1 MSAICTAI
9 AVGILR
15 IIASHERTRARAPHR
30 DARTC
35 AYARARDEG
44 EFEEVRQYAMLAQ
57 ERIGLDVDC
66 MAAATCIGQIR
77 PPPALCNVLL
87 NPLATS
93 VEKQMTPPPT
103 PFVIQM

>member
-15 IIASHERTRARAPHR
+15 IIASHERTRVRAPHR

-66 MAAATCIGQIR
+66 MAAAMFIAQVR
-77 PPPALCNVLL
+77 PPQTLCNVVL

-93 VEKQMTPPPT
+93 VQKKMSPLPHHS
-103 PFVIQM
+103 